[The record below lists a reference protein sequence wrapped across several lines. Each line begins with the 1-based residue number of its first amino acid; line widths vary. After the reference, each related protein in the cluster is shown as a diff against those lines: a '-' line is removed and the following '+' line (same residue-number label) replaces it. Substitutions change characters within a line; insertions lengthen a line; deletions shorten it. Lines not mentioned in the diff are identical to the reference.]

1 MIMATTKLGFVVQR
15 PPYKSENPKLA
26 LTHAIASQSV
36 EVYLNDG
43 DLVTADIAFIGDG
56 VLNCI
61 KDQKA
66 MENYDISSTE
76 SHIKMALLVDLNI
89 LVCREDLERFGL
101 SESDIVLDAEEFG
114 ADLKVNVVAFDE
126 ISKMMED
133 MNHLLFF

>member
-1 MIMATTKLGFVVQR
+1 MPTTKLGFVVQR

-36 EVYLNDG
+36 EIYLKDG

-66 MENYDISSTE
+66 METYDLSSTE
-76 SHIKMALLVDLNI
+76 SHIKMALLLDLNV
-89 LVCREDLERFGL
+89 LVCKEDLETFGMT
-101 SESDIVLDAEEFG
+101 EKDIVIDAEEFG
-114 ADLKVNVVAFDE
+114 ADIEVKVVPYAE
-126 ISKMMED
+126 ITKMMEE

>member
-1 MIMATTKLGFVVQR
+1 MATTKLGFIIQR

-43 DLVTADIAFIGDG
+43 DAVTADIAFVGDG
-56 VLNCI
+56 VLNCK

-66 MENYDISSTE
+66 MDYYNLSSTE
-76 SHIKMALLVDLNI
+76 QHIKMGLLVDLNI
-89 LVCREDLERFGL
+89 LVCKEDMDKFGL
-101 SESDIVLDAEEFG
+101 SEDDIVVDAEEFG
-114 ADLKVNVVAFDE
+114 ADVTAKIVPYSE
-126 ISKMMED
+126 ISKMMEE

>member
-1 MIMATTKLGFVVQR
+1 MATTKLGFIVQR

-36 EVYLNDG
+36 EVYLEDG

-56 VLNCI
+56 VLNCL

-66 MENYDISSTE
+66 MDTYDLSSTE
-76 SHIKMALLVDLNI
+76 THIKMSLLLDLNVM
-89 LVCREDLERFGL
+89 VCKEDLDRFGL
-101 SESDIVLDAEEFG
+101 TESDIVIDAEEFG
-114 ADLKVNVVAFDE
+114 ADITVKVTPYSE
-126 ISKMMED
+126 IEKMMEE

>member
-1 MIMATTKLGFVVQR
+1 MATTALGFIVQR

-36 EVYLNDG
+36 EVYLEDD
-43 DLVTADIAFIGDG
+43 DLVTADIAFVGDG

-66 MENYDISSTE
+66 QDTYDLSSTE
-76 SHIKMALLVDLNI
+76 SHIKMSLLVDLNI
-89 LVCREDLERFGL
+89 LVCKEDLDKFGL
-101 SESDIVLDAEEFG
+101 TEDDIVMDAEEFG
-114 ADLKVNVVAFDE
+114 ADINTRVVPYAE
-126 ISKMMED
+126 IAKMMEE

>member
-1 MIMATTKLGFVVQR
+1 MATTKLGFIVQR

-43 DLVTADIAFIGDG
+43 DLVTADVAFVGDG

-66 MENYDISSTE
+66 METYDLSSTE
-76 SHIKMALLVDLNI
+76 SHIKMSLLVDLNV
-89 LVCREDLERFGL
+89 LVCKEDLEKFGMT
-101 SESDIVLDAEEFG
+101 EDNIVIDAEEFG
-114 ADLKVNVVAFDE
+114 ADLKVRVVPFSE
-126 ISKMMED
+126 INKMMEE